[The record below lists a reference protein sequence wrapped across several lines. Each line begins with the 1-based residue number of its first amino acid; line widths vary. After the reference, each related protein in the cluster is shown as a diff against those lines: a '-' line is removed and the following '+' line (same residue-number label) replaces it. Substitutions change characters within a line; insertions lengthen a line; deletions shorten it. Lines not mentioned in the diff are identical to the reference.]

1 MKIAVASAG
10 DTLES
15 PLDARFGRCA
25 FFVVVDADTLDYE
38 AVPNP
43 AATAGQGAGI
53 QAAQIVADRGVD
65 VVIADNIGPNA
76 HQALTAGGMQI
87 VHGARGTVREAVEQY
102 RAGQLTPVA
111 APTVG
116 ANFGRSVGPGGPGGA
131 GPGPGAGMGRGAG
144 GGGRGGGRGW
154 RGGRGA

>member
-10 DTLES
+10 HTLES

-25 FFVVVDADTLDYE
+25 YFVIVDPDTLDFE

-53 QAAQIVADRGVD
+53 QAAQTVADRGAD

-76 HQALTAGGMQI
+76 HQALTAGGIQI
-87 VHGARGTVREAVEQY
+87 VRGARGTVREAVAQY
-102 RAGQLTPVA
+102 RTGQLTPVA

-116 ANFGRSVGPGGPGGA
+116 GYFGRSVGPGGPAGA
-131 GPGPGAGMGRGAG
+131 GPGRGA
-144 GGGRGGGRGW
+144 GGGRGGGRGGW
-154 RGGRGA
+154 RGGRGS